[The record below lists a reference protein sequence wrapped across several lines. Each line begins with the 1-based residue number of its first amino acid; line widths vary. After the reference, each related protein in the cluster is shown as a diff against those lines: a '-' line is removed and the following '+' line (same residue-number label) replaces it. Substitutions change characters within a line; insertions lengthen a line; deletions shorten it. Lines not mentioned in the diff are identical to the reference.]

1 MLPVRPENAS
11 ASGPVVR
18 IERAQQAGTRLLC
31 LTITDKGVRAMGHV
45 VKVALLGLGDVGEKF
60 AEHFLEKIQ
69 EEHVSVEIVAVAS
82 RDLESPVAMGFI
94 HSNVPVFKDAMEVVS
109 LGAKV
114 DIIFDLTGDP
124 ELRKKLRTALQET
137 HNQHTVIAPE
147 VVAHLLWNFFGEGEL
162 PHSSQTGY

>member
-1 MLPVRPENAS
+1 MS
-11 ASGPVVR
+11 H
-18 IERAQQAGTRLLC
+18 
-31 LTITDKGVRAMGHV
+31 TI
-45 VKVALLGLGDVGEKF
+45 KVALLGLGEVGEKF

-69 EEHVSVEIVAVAS
+69 EEHVNVEIVAVAH
-82 RDLESPVAMGFI
+82 RNLDSPVAMGFA
-94 HSNVPVFKDAMEVVS
+94 HSKVPVFRDAMEVVS

-124 ELRKKLRTALQET
+124 ELRKKLRAELQAT

-162 PHSSQTGY
+162 PHSGKTGY

>member
-1 MLPVRPENAS
+1 MS
-11 ASGPVVR
+11 
-18 IERAQQAGTRLLC
+18 
-31 LTITDKGVRAMGHV
+31 HV

-69 EEHVSVEIVAVAS
+69 EEHVNVEIVAVAH
-82 RDLESPVAMGFI
+82 RNLESPVALGF
-94 HSNVPVFKDAMEVVS
+94 SQSKVPVFQNALDVVS
-109 LGAKV
+109 MGAKV

-124 ELRKKLRTALQET
+124 ELRRKLRIGLQET

>member
-1 MLPVRPENAS
+1 MS
-11 ASGPVVR
+11 
-18 IERAQQAGTRLLC
+18 
-31 LTITDKGVRAMGHV
+31 HV

-69 EEHVSVEIVAVAS
+69 EDHVNVEIVAVAH
-82 RDLESPVAMGFI
+82 RDLESPVALGF
-94 HSNVPVFKDAMEVVS
+94 SQSKVPVFENALDVVS
-109 LGAKV
+109 MGAKV

-124 ELRKKLRTALQET
+124 ELRRKLRTGLQET

-162 PHSSQTGY
+162 PHSDQTGY

>member
-1 MLPVRPENAS
+1 MS
-11 ASGPVVR
+11 
-18 IERAQQAGTRLLC
+18 Q
-31 LTITDKGVRAMGHV
+31 V
-45 VKVALLGLGDVGEKF
+45 VKVALLGLGEVGEKF

-69 EEHVSVEIVAVAS
+69 EDGVDVEIVAVAH
-82 RDLESPVAMGFI
+82 RNLESPVVLGF
-94 HSNVPVFKDAMEVVS
+94 SQNKVPVFKDAMDVVT

-124 ELRKKLRTALQET
+124 ELRKKLRVALQET

-162 PHSSQTGY
+162 PRSSRTGY

>member
-1 MLPVRPENAS
+1 MR
-11 ASGPVVR
+11 
-18 IERAQQAGTRLLC
+18 
-31 LTITDKGVRAMGHV
+31 HV
-45 VKVALLGLGDVGEKF
+45 VKVALLGLGEVGERF

-69 EEHVSVEIVAVAS
+69 EEHVNVEIVAVAH
-82 RDLESPVAMGFI
+82 RNLESPVALGFI
-94 HSNVPVFKDAMEVVS
+94 HSKVPVFQNALDVVS

-124 ELRKKLRTALQET
+124 ELRKKLRIALQET

-162 PHSSQTGY
+162 PRSSQTGY

>member
-1 MLPVRPENAS
+1 MS
-11 ASGPVVR
+11 
-18 IERAQQAGTRLLC
+18 
-31 LTITDKGVRAMGHV
+31 HV
-45 VKVALLGLGDVGEKF
+45 VKVALLGLGEVGEKF

-69 EEHVSVEIVAVAS
+69 EDHANVEIVAVAH
-82 RDLESPVAMGFI
+82 RNLESPVALGFK
-94 HSNVPVFKDAMEVVS
+94 HSKVPVFQDAMEVVT

-124 ELRKKLRTALQET
+124 ELRKKLRVALQET

-162 PHSSQTGY
+162 PRSSRTGY